1 MKTLPSSCMF
11 AKTAVTAIFAVGFLQ
26 AAPRQVLNNHVPQ
39 AIRQSHRL
47 GSLSPTAR
55 MDLAIG
61 LPLRNAD
68 ELDRFIQQVS
78 DPQSSSYRHYLSS
91 EEFTENFGPSQED
104 YDKLTAFAQ
113 ANGLTVS
120 GTHPNRMIL
129 DVSGPVSAIE
139 KTLHINIGVYVHATR
154 GQFIAPDRDPW
165 LDVDVEVLN
174 ITGLDNFVLPKPMN
188 LKATPMTSTAPFVS
202 GSGPSGLFLGN
213 DFRAAYAPGVA
224 LTGTGQTIGLF
235 EVDGFFPGDV
245 TANFK
250 QAGLPP
256 VPVQTVMLNGFN
268 GTPGNN
274 NLEVTLDIMMAAY
287 VAPGAQIIVYEGLN
301 WNDILN
307 RMATDNTATQLSC
320 SWLFSTNAATEQIFK
335 QMIAQGQSFLQASGD
350 GGAYLNA
357 VQSPADNPNV
367 TAVGGTALSTTGPG
381 GEWLSESAW
390 SGSGGGVSTTYPI
403 PSYQQSMNM
412 GALGGSDTMRNI
424 PDVALTA
431 ADQMYII
438 YNNGQQAT
446 VGGTSAAAPLWAG
459 FVALANEQA
468 TAQGKPVVGFLNP
481 TIYAI
486 GKTPSYDADI
496 HDIVSGTNGYSA
508 TPGFDLATGW
518 GTPNGQAMINDLSST
533 TPAPSFT
540 LSSSSSSASVHA
552 GSSSTAMIQI
562 TMQIG
567 FTGSVR
573 LSVSGL
579 PVGVTG
585 SFSTVS
591 PTGSSILTL
600 TAAGDAAPGTAAIWV
615 QGVSGTLT
623 SQVRLSVRVSGIP
636 GYTLKTSADSVAI
649 VQAGTASDTIT
660 IVPTNGFNGM
670 VALTVEGL
678 PSGVTASFSPLVA
691 GTRMLT
697 LVASATAAPGSFDLT
712 VTSLSGLLTGNVEIA
727 LTVLPQADISAASSA
742 FTPSVAQH

>member
-1 MKTLPSSCMF
+1 MF
-11 AKTAVTAIFAVGFLQ
+11 SKTAVVTILAVGFLQ
-26 AAPRQVLNNHVPQ
+26 AAPRQPLHNHVPQ
-39 AIRQSHRL
+39 AVRESRRV
-47 GSLSPTAR
+47 GSLAQTAR

-78 DPQSSSYRHYLSS
+78 DPKSPNYRHYLSS
-91 EEFTENFGPSQED
+91 EAFTENFGPSQED
-104 YDKLTAFAQ
+104 YDKLTAFVQ
-113 ANGLTVS
+113 ANGLTIS
-120 GTHPNRMIL
+120 STHTNRMIL

-139 KTLHINIGVYVHATR
+139 KALHITMGSYVHATR

-188 LKATPMTSTAPFVS
+188 LKATPMTSTVPFVS

-224 LTGTGQTIGLF
+224 LTGAGQTIGLF

-256 VPVQTVMLNGFN
+256 VPVETVLLNDFN
-268 GTPGNN
+268 GAPGNS

-287 VAPGAQIIVYEGLN
+287 MAPGAQIVVYEGLN

-307 RMATDNTATQLSC
+307 RMATDNTAKQLSC
-320 SWLFSTNAATEQIFK
+320 SWLFSINAATEQIFK

-357 VQSPADNPNV
+357 IQAPADNPNV

-381 GEWLSESAW
+381 GAWLSESAW
-390 SGSGGGVSTTYPI
+390 NGSGGGVSTTYSI
-403 PSYQQSMNM
+403 PDYQQNMNM

-431 ADQMYII
+431 APQMYLI
-438 YNNGQQAT
+438 YNNGQTTT

-468 TAQGKPVVGFLNP
+468 STQGKPVVGFLNP
-481 TIYAI
+481 IIYAI
-486 GKTPSYDADI
+486 GKTSGYAADM
-496 HDIVSGTNGYSA
+496 HDIITGTNGYSA
-508 TPGFDLATGW
+508 VPGFDLATGW

-533 TPAPSFT
+533 TPAPSFSI
-540 LSSSSSSASVHA
+540 SSSASSASVHA
-552 GSSSTAMIQI
+552 GSSTTAMIQV
-562 TMQIG
+562 TMQTG
-567 FTGSVR
+567 FTGSVG
-573 LSVSGL
+573 LTVSGL
-579 PVGVTG
+579 PAGVTG

-591 PTGSSILTL
+591 AGSSILTL
-600 TAAGDAAPGTAAIWV
+600 TAASDATLGTAAISI

-623 SQVRLSVRVSGIP
+623 SQVRLSLRVSGIP
-636 GYTLKTSADSVAI
+636 GYTLKTSTDSVNI
-649 VQAGTASDTIT
+649 LQAGTASDTIT
-660 IVPTNGFNGM
+660 VVPTNGFNGM
-670 VALTVEGL
+670 VGLTVEGL
-678 PSGVTASFSPLVA
+678 PSGVTASFSPLIG
-691 GTRMLT
+691 GTSTLT
-697 LVASATAAPGSFDLT
+697 LFANANAAPGSFDLN
-712 VTSLSGLLTGNVEIA
+712 VTSLSGLLTESVGIT
-727 LTVLPQADISAASSA
+727 LTILPPGD
-742 FTPSVAQH
+742 